1 VSTRA
6 FPCLSLL
13 TLGAVLIASAGCAT
27 VAHGRTQTV
36 VVTSDPS
43 GARVFLKSTAVGV
56 TPVQVQLKRRDD
68 HIVLRIEKDGF
79 VPADIPLKRTVS
91 GWVAGNL
98 VFANPLMI
106 QGLNSASE
114 YPLMAAQG
122 LAFGFGTDLLTGAA
136 YKLPKVV
143 RATLTPVAQSPP
155 QQWK

>member
-1 VSTRA
+1 VSTPA
-6 FPCLSLL
+6 FPRLPLL
-13 TLGAVLIASAGCAT
+13 ALGAVLMASAGCAT

-43 GARVFLKSTAVGV
+43 GARVFLKSTAVGL
-56 TPVQVQLKRRDD
+56 TPVQLQLKRRDE

-91 GWVAGNL
+91 GWVSGNL
-98 VFANPLMI
+98 AFANPLMI

-122 LAFGFGTDLLTGAA
+122 LAFGFGTDFLTGAA

-143 RATLTPVAQSPP
+143 RVTLTPVVQSPP
-155 QQWK
+155 QQQK